1 MKRPRVL
8 LADDHKLLLEA
19 FHKLLEPDCE
29 VVGKVADGRA
39 LLAAA
44 SELEPDIIVL
54 DIAMPLLNGLDAG
67 GQIKKMMPDVK
78 LIFLTVN
85 EDPDFVSEAFRVGA
99 SGYLLKSSAASEL
112 FQAIQDA
119 CLGRTYVTPLV
130 AQGMVDSFIEGPKR
144 RKASGKL
151 TPRQRE
157 VLQLLAEGRSMKETA
172 AILNVTPRT
181 VAFHKY
187 RMMEELRL
195 KTNAELIRFAIKRGL
210 TSS

>member
-19 FHKLLEPDCE
+19 FQKLLEPDCE
-29 VVGKVADGRA
+29 VVGSVADGRA

-85 EDPDFVSEAFRVGA
+85 EDPDFVSEAFRIGA

-112 FQAIQDA
+112 FQAIQDVSR
-119 CLGRTYVTPLV
+119 GRAYVTPLV

-144 RKASGKL
+144 RRASDKL

-157 VLQLLAEGRSMKETA
+157 VLQLLAEGRSMKEAA
-172 AILNVTPRT
+172 AILNVTQRT
-181 VAFHKY
+181 VAFHKN

-195 KTNAELIRFAIKRGL
+195 KTNAELIQFAVKQGL